1 MTMSEESLIRQ
12 SHRYRLA
19 TVGATPVSGVEDC
32 VTTAALATRTSED
45 LHPAV
50 TDHRYVAPMGT
61 TTTAHDIAT
70 ALLDHL
76 RVRVTYVPD
85 RKLHALLYLAQGLTL
100 AADDTPLFPEPIIA
114 TAVGVHVD
122 YTSAELPGALDDTQ
136 FGIVVVTA
144 GRYGGLS
151 AMDLEALI
159 RGQGP
164 WAATETGDPI
174 HPALVQ
180 GAFRR
185 QDDLP
190 EGTVNG
196 IPRSART
203 GLHSPFGPHSPFPTK
218 PDSPEEIAAFIA
230 DVRARM

>member
-1 MTMSEESLIRQ
+1 MTMSDESLIRQ
-12 SHRYRLA
+12 SHCHHA
-19 TVGATPVSGVEDC
+19 DTVGASSVSGVEDC
-32 VTTAALATRTSED
+32 VTTAVLATRTSED

-50 TDHRYVAPMGT
+50 TDRGYVAPMGT
-61 TTTAHDIAT
+61 ATANDIAA

-100 AADDTPLFPEPIIA
+100 AADDTPLFVEAITA
-114 TAVGVHVD
+114 TDQGVHVD
-122 YTSAELPGALDDTQ
+122 CDPARTARELDDTQ
-136 FGIVVVTA
+136 FGIVAVTA

-159 RGQGP
+159 RGQEP
-164 WAATETGDPI
+164 WAATETGEPIDPVLI
-174 HPALVQ
+174 RDT
-180 GAFRR
+180 FRR
-185 QDDLP
+185 QGQVP

-203 GLHSPFGPHSPFPTK
+203 GLHPPFGTLRPSPQ